1 MKTIAVINLKG
12 GVGKTTTVLALAWI
26 LAEKKGK
33 KVLILDNDKQGNA
46 SRTMGVYDTSRPG
59 GACITMVEETVKG
72 NIQNTAYKNIDIITC
87 NLYMEEAE
95 RQAVRRKRGVQCD
108 GYKKALQ
115 EVSSEYDYCIIDNPP
130 DIGVAVVNAL
140 VAAGRVIIPVNLD
153 NWALDGLEE
162 LTEQIEQIRKIN
174 PKMKGPKVL
183 VTNYEKSKTSAA
195 ALHWLNKKSGQKLY
209 RTVIRHSKAAKD
221 STIYRKPVPEYSI
234 RSGAGQIT
242 KDSWRRCWRMKRKG
256 RYRGSRRKRKVI
268 KRGK

>member
-12 GVGKTTTVLALAWI
+12 GVGKTTTVLALAWL

-33 KVLILDNDKQGNA
+33 RVLILDNDKQGNA
-46 SRTMGVYDTSRPG
+46 SRTMGVYDTSEPG
-59 GACITMVEETVKG
+59 GAAKTMVDATTKG

-95 RQAVRRKRGVQCD
+95 RQAVRQKRGVQCD
-108 GYKKALQ
+108 GYKKAMQ

-140 VAAGRVIIPVNLD
+140 VAADSVIIPVNLD

-162 LTEQIEQIRKIN
+162 LADQIAQIRQIN
-174 PKMKGPKVL
+174 PKMKRPKVL
-183 VTNYEKSKTSAA
+183 VTNYEKSKTSEA
-195 ALHWLNKKSGQKLY
+195 ALIWLKKKSGQKLY

-221 STIYRKPVPEYSI
+221 STIYHKPVPEYSI
-234 RSGAGQIT
+234 RSGAGQ
-242 KDSWRRCWRMKRKG
+242 DYKRF
-256 RYRGSRRKRKVI
+256 VEEVLEDET
-268 KRGK
+268 